1 MEIRATDLK
10 QFVFCPRYIYFT
22 YVQPVPKVPTLKMIQ
37 GRVEHIEHQNKERR
51 RGLRSYN
58 LVEGA
63 RHFHYPVY
71 AERLGLRGKVDLV
84 IETKSSS
91 GQRYFPIECKNTNRG
106 IRNNIVYQLV
116 AYALALEE
124 MTNSPVHLG
133 YIYLLPEKKAYP
145 IPITQARKQHVKRM
159 ITMIRH
165 IVENEYF
172 PEPRSRARCA
182 TCELQRYCNDLDTS
196 STWNEK
202 QKFFEEFNE
211 LWNGRCSRMKQE
223 GTTIDTEARS

>member
-71 AERLGLRGKVDLV
+71 AERLGLRGKS
-84 IETKSSS
+84 ISSLKRNLQA
-91 GQRYFPIECKNTNRG
+91 GNGIFPLSVKTQIGGFEIILCTSW
-106 IRNNIVYQLV
+106 LP
-116 AYALALEE
+116 
-124 MTNSPVHLG
+124 MHW
-133 YIYLLPEKKAYP
+133 LL
-145 IPITQARKQHVKRM
+145 KR
-159 ITMIRH
+159 
-165 IVENEYF
+165 
-172 PEPRSRARCA
+172 
-182 TCELQRYCNDLDTS
+182 
-196 STWNEK
+196 
-202 QKFFEEFNE
+202 
-211 LWNGRCSRMKQE
+211 
-223 GTTIDTEARS
+223 